1 MSALDSLEGLRDIH
15 LDLIALSEDRLPIV
29 ERLWVELEARIEDF
43 RRLLDKVSK
52 NDASRQT
59 LSSGKTFSI

>member
-1 MSALDSLEGLRDIH
+1 MSALDSLQGLRGIH
-15 LDLIALSEDRLPIV
+15 QDLIALSEDRLPNV

-43 RRLLDKVSK
+43 RLLLDKVTK

-59 LSSGKTFSI
+59 LSSGTILTI

>member
-1 MSALDSLEGLRDIH
+1 MSALDSLEGLRGIH

-52 NDASRQT
+52 NDASRQA
-59 LSSGKTFSI
+59 LSSGKTLSI

>member
-1 MSALDSLEGLRDIH
+1 MSALDGLEGLRGIH
-15 LDLIALSEDRLPIV
+15 QDLIALSEDRLPRV

-59 LSSGKTFSI
+59 LSSG

>member
-1 MSALDSLEGLRDIH
+1 MSALVSLEGLRGIH
-15 LDLIALSEDRLPIV
+15 QDLIALSEDRLPNV

-59 LSSGKTFSI
+59 LSSGTILTI